1 MRYRTGRTSVL
12 SLAVLLGTG
21 RAFAI
26 NVRTGTDDFTLNV
39 TTNLQLR
46 LEGTVGGLPP
56 TATSG
61 AAPSGHLNTDIFL
74 RRASLAVGG
83 TAYKIFTYYLK
94 LETGR
99 FGARGNYSNPS
110 LIQDMYLGY
119 VPFMYF
125 NIEGGFLKTPL
136 SRPAVDSSPQTNS
149 LEGVADILLYPNAR
163 AQRQDGLQVRGL
175 LFDQRFLIRGGIY
188 EGARTGVS
196 GGNPTTP
203 SFQRPFINP
212 NGWPMLAG
220 MVRLNLIGYETSYT
234 YPAIYLDGTSH
245 MSVGTGGQ
253 WQSHSGA
260 ARADGTV
267 NDYLALA
274 ADFYADM
281 ALAGDTEALLILDG
295 YRFDYGVGATKTG
308 YGAHGEVGFRVGFIE
323 PEANFYWFNSDTK
336 VNSFLRWGGGL
347 NFYIKGHHAKIMT
360 EYSNT
365 IANGTLPNSPG
376 HSSTPWLHQV
386 LLQAQLA
393 F

>member
-74 RRASLAVGG
+74 RRASLAIGG

-125 NIEGGFLKTPL
+125 NI
-136 SRPAVDSSPQTNS
+136 AQTNS